1 MLCVQCLIFATSAI
15 LRHAMATEDVTSIT
29 RGTEWVSLEES
40 VAAGMEKRTEVFVD
54 YDTWYWQLP
63 EQLTAAIRSGVQ
75 QGMRKFCYSCA
86 SENGRLGTHVQE
98 DGTPTNWSRYELCL
112 EAMTQRNLDNGTIRK
127 VRIVMHDVEPSD
139 VLPPG
144 GEIQI
149 KVHYGSNWWRIPP
162 RMLQVSIEDFTS
174 GAEEFFYQYN
184 NGTDYMVNVA
194 SKIQTNLSTSE
205 RREIKS
211 ACILTH
217 RATDH

>member
-1 MLCVQCLIFATSAI
+1 
-15 LRHAMATEDVTSIT
+15 MATEDVTSIT

-86 SENGRLGTHVQE
+86 SENGRLGTYVQE
-98 DGTPTNWSRYELCL
+98 DSTPTNWSRYELCL

-149 KVHYGSNWWRIPP
+149 KVHYGSNWWRIPS
-162 RMLQVSIEDFTS
+162 RMLQVRRAHSNGGKIAIAEH
-174 GAEEFFYQYN
+174 GAHPRR
-184 NGTDYMVNVA
+184 VA
-194 SKIQTNLSTSE
+194 PPPPRAPMNLCAWDPYS
-205 RREIKS
+205 
-211 ACILTH
+211 
-217 RATDH
+217 